1 MIAVLCSTTTT
12 KFLLLYGFLQGSKMA
27 NGVMAEYK
35 ERTWKSFL
43 SPSCAFAIATVPF
56 LLGVKA

>member
-43 SPSCAFAIATVPF
+43 SASCAFAIATVRF
-56 LLGVKA
+56 HLV